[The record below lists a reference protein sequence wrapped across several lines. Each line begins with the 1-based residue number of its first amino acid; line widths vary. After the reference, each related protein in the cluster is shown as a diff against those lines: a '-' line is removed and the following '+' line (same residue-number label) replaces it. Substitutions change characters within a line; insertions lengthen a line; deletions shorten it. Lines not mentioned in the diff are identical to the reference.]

1 MALGATTADVTG
13 VVLRQ
18 SMKMTVAGVVAG
30 AFLALGASRLLA
42 SVLSAMI
49 MLDTFD
55 RLAYG
60 GAIGLV
66 LLASAAA
73 AYFPSRRAAQV
84 DPATTLRFE

>member
-1 MALGATTADVTG
+1 VTTEAREHESNAVT
-13 VVLRQ
+13 
-18 SMKMTVAGVVAG
+18 KPT
-30 AFLALGASRLLA
+30 LANA
-42 SVLSAMI
+42 
-49 MLDTFD
+49 
-55 RLAYG
+55 

>member
-1 MALGATTADVTG
+1 LGATTAAVTG
-13 VVLRQ
+13 IVLRQ

-42 SVLSAMI
+42 SVLSAVI

-55 RLAYG
+55 RLAYA

-73 AYFPSRRAAQV
+73 AYLPSRRAAQV